1 MTIAGDLWLSALPAI
16 ALMAAWA
23 LRLAPHLGVSNWNA
37 PRTSA
42 FVPRRPR
49 SA

>member
-1 MTIAGDLWLSALPAI
+1 MTSADLLLSALPAI
-16 ALMAAWA
+16 ALVAACA
-23 LRLAPHLGVSNWNA
+23 LWLALHLGVRNWNA

-49 SA
+49 ST